1 MAYGIVY
8 LIIDG
13 TNDREYVGQTTKTP
27 EERFKEHEKKD
38 SYIGNAIRAHG
49 VENFVVVIL
58 KECKSPEELD
68 RWEKHFIKSRDTKSP
83 NGYNLTDGGDGTIG
97 LERTPEHC
105 ANISVALKGR
115 KLSPEHCKKISI
127 SHRGIHPTPETIAK
141 RAASMTGEK
150 NPNYG
155 VPMSNKQRAKI
166 SAVERGYSPF
176 QNLITELDTNYLSYT
191 AFAELMG
198 VRLTN
203 ISRKMLGQRNF
214 SVKDIEKLVKIFG
227 KPAEYLL
234 QREDGKNY
242 IKPPKIRRKVSPFQ
256 NLLDELYSL
265 QLSYV
270 AFAKLLGLSH
280 QSISLKMHGKV
291 SFTERDKKKLAE
303 IFNKPIEYLLQRDD

>member
-1 MAYGIVY
+1 MYGIVY

-13 TNDREYVGQTTKTP
+13 TNDFEYVGQTRCALGKRFNQHTKN
-27 EERFKEHEKKD
+27 D

-49 VENFVVVIL
+49 AENFVAIVL
-58 KECKSPEELD
+58 KKCASKEELD
-68 RWEKHFIKSRDTKSP
+68 FWEKHFIKSRDTKYP

-105 ANISVALKGR
+105 ANISAALTGR
-115 KLSPEHCKKISI
+115 KLSPEHCKKISM
-127 SHRGIHPTPETIAK
+127 SHKGIHPTPETIAK
-141 RAASMTGEK
+141 RAASMMGEK

-155 VPMSNKQRAKI
+155 VPMPNKQRAKI

-176 QNLITELDTNYLSYT
+176 QNLIAELDANYLSYT

-198 VRLTN
+198 SRLSY

-214 SVKDIEKLVKIFG
+214 SEKDIEKLVKIFG

-234 QREDGKNY
+234 QREDGKSY
-242 IKPPKIRRKVSPFQ
+242 IKPPKIRHKVSPFK

-280 QSISLKMHGKV
+280 QSISFKMQGKV

-303 IFNKPIEYLLQRDD
+303 IFDKPIEYLLERNE

>member
-13 TNDREYVGQTTKTP
+13 TNDLEYVGQTTKTA

-227 KPAEYLL
+227 KPAEYLF
-234 QREDGKNY
+234 QRDENFCFKPVTDCRKSPYKNL
-242 IKPPKIRRKVSPFQ
+242 IAE
-256 NLLDELYSL
+256 LDAR
-265 QLSYV
+265 QLSYP
-270 AFAKLLGLSH
+270 AIAEIIGSTK
-280 QSISLKMHGKV
+280 QSFCKKIRGER
-291 SFTERDKKKLAE
+291 SFKDSDKKKLAE
-303 IFNKPIEYLLQRDD
+303 IFGKPIEYLLQRDD